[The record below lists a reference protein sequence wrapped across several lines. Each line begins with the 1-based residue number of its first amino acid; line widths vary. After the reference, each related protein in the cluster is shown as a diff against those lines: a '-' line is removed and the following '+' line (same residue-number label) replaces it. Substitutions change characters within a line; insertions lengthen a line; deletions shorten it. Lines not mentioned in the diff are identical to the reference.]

1 MARIV
6 DIADD
11 EVTLE
16 LTGGRG
22 MQHGNIGFGSDEDE
36 PHMEPPADMDA
47 ADGMALPERAEKPD
61 ADAETPDDSALPGEV
76 GGMAPAGRG
85 ENRGAPLNNADG
97 MEKAAP
103 RQTDGDETPPELP
116 EGGPDESM
124 TPPENPDGAPPEDL
138 PGTPDE
144 DVAAVSITVDID
156 FFADTE
162 ISVGDVVK
170 LIYDDTETLV
180 SVEVL
185 NIELPDA

>member
-1 MARIV
+1 MITKNLKRGIAVLCSAALMSAMAISVSAAEEAEADAPHGTVAVARIV

-22 MQHGNIGFGSDEDE
+22 MQHGNIGFGSDED
-36 PHMEPPADMDA
+36 
-47 ADGMALPERAEKPD
+47 
-61 ADAETPDDSALPGEV
+61 
-76 GGMAPAGRG
+76 
-85 ENRGAPLNNADG
+85 G
-97 MEKAAP
+97 MEKTAP
-103 RQTDGDETPPELP
+103 RQTGGDETPPEPP
-116 EGGPDESM
+116 EGGAPDESM

-144 DVAAVSITVDID
+144 EGVAAVSITVDID